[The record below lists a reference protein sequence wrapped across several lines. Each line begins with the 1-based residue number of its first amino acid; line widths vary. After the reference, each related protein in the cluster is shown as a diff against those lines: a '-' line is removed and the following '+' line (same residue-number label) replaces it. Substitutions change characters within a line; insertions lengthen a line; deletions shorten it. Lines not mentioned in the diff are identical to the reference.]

1 MVQLQGLVEAHN
13 SLMIDYKCSEWPAL
27 DDGNNNAP
35 ASDPQASS
43 LLVPPLQ
50 KLASMPI
57 GAPVENADN
66 AQEEDASPQMPS
78 QRCITKAI
86 MREWGP
92 HRQARMDG
100 APHPR
105 GQALHPRHQ
114 TQVINSLSRT
124 VEG

>member
-1 MVQLQGLVEAHN
+1 MVNSQLQALVEAHN
-13 SLMIDYKCSEWPAL
+13 NTPA
-27 DDGNNNAP
+27 P
-35 ASDPQASS
+35 DPQASS

-66 AQEEDASPQMPS
+66 TQEEDASPQMPS